1 MKQHSLLAFILGCWL
16 GGSVLMGAVVA
27 YNFAGVNDLFQRNP
41 KLAQQAGFNPQ
52 DTDAKKASLL
62 WVHSAELNRVFFH
75 AWNRAQIVLG
85 ALALVLAIAARARR
99 LPIALLALALALVIV
114 THFGLEPQI
123 VELGRQ
129 LDFLPRTPPPPMLE
143 SFQQAHRVYF
153 TAEIA
158 RFCLLL
164 VACALLLLTAPRPP
178 RSA

>member
-1 MKQHSLLAFILGCWL
+1 
-16 GGSVLMGAVVA
+16 MGAVVS
-27 YNFAGVNDLFQRNP
+27 YNFAGVDDLFQRNP

-52 DTDAKKASLL
+52 DADAKKASVL

-114 THFGLEPQI
+114 THLGLEPQI
-123 VELGRQ
+123 VEFGRQ

-143 SFQQAHRVYF
+143 SFQQAHRLYF
-153 TAEIA
+153 TTELV
-158 RFCLLL
+158 RF
-164 VACALLLLTAPRPP
+164 ALLFAACGFLLFTGPRPP
-178 RSA
+178 RSARPSEPTA